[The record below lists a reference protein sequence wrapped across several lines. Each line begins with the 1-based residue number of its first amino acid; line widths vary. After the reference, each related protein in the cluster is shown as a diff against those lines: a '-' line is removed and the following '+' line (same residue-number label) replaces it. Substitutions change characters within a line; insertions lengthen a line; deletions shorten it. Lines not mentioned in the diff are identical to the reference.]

1 MVRERAAERLAD
13 LAIKMADQ
21 NICQLDINFC
31 QPCQAENVFL
41 NSARPVHVAFL
52 QHKVPC
58 PPVFCKRNVCFYKE
72 DGLDHHFRIV
82 HHFPAGDERR
92 EAKERLQI
100 LHGEE
105 TIKCLKKI
113 SDLRATQVF
122 NQFYCIFLVNRSVNI
137 KNIYFSCFSY
147 LI

>member
-1 MVRERAAERLAD
+1 MVRKRAVERLAD
-13 LAIKMADQ
+13 LAIKMEDQ
-21 NICQLDINFC
+21 NI
-31 QPCQAENVFL
+31 CQAENVFL

-58 PPVFCKRNVCFYKE
+58 PHAFCKRNVCFYKE
-72 DGLDHHFRIV
+72 DGLDHHF
-82 HHFPAGDERR
+82 PAGKDERR
-92 EAKERLQI
+92 EAKKRLQI

-105 TIKCLKKI
+105 TIKCLKKF

-122 NQFYCIFLVNRSVNI
+122 NQFYCILLVNRSVNI